1 MSLSARL
8 WLKICLF
15 NLLIV
20 ALLGTT
26 LRYKIIFPLPWIDQK
41 HLLHSHSH
49 FAFTGWISQL
59 LLVLM
64 VNFLEKHTRQN
75 VFKKYNRLLVLNLIC
90 AYGMLISFFIQG
102 YGPVSIGFS
111 TLSIFVS
118 YNFAYRFWLDSSSPV
133 FNRTTTLFFKAALL
147 FNVLSSAG
155 AFALAFMMASKIVH
169 QNWYLA
175 AQYFFLHF
183 QYNGW
188 FFFACL
194 GLATDKW
201 LSRFMADRTLR
212 MIFLLMASACI
223 PAYFLSTL
231 WMPIPVWVYIIVILS
246 GFAQIVAWLKIL
258 KGLLKL
264 QSHQDAIFFNP
275 GKYLLLLSFIALTI
289 KLFLQLG
296 STIPSLS
303 IIAFGFRPII
313 IGYLHLVLLG
323 IITLFLLGY
332 IFSDNLL
339 TLNKTNT
346 RGAML
351 FSTGVV
357 LNECLL
363 MIQGITAMGYIS
375 LPYIQESLL
384 LVALTMLTGL
394 FLLNFSFYSKKK
406 VRF

>member
-1 MSLSARL
+1 MSLPIRI

-15 NLLIV
+15 NLMLV
-20 ALLGTT
+20 ALIGTT

-59 LLVLM
+59 LFVLM
-64 VNFLEKHTRQN
+64 VHFLKQQN
-75 VFKKYNRLLVLNLIC
+75 QNISFKKYNLLLALNLIS
-90 AYGMLISFFIQG
+90 AYGMLLSFFIQG
-102 YGPVSIGFS
+102 YAAVSIGFS
-111 TLSIFVS
+111 TLSILVS
-118 YNFAYRFWLDSSSPV
+118 YFFAYCFWLDSSVLKINKIPV
-133 FNRTTTLFFKAALL
+133 LFFKASLIY
-147 FNVLSSAG
+147 NILSSAG
-155 AFALAFMMASKIVH
+155 AFALAFMMANKIVH

-188 FFFACL
+188 FFFACM
-194 GLATDKW
+194 GLASEKW
-201 LSRFMADRTLR
+201 LRYCIPEKTFRN
-212 MIFLLMASACI
+212 IFFLLALACV
-223 PAYFLSTL
+223 PSYFLSTL
-231 WMPIPVWVYIIVILS
+231 WMKLPVWVYIIVILS
-246 GFAQIVAWLKIL
+246 AFAQILAWIKISIAVFKHKL
-258 KGLLKL
+258 GLQLT
-264 QSHQDAIFFNP
+264 HP
-275 GKYLLLLSFIALTI
+275 GKYLLTLSFIAVTI
-289 KLFLQLG
+289 KLLLQLG

-332 IFSDNLL
+332 ICSNHFLPI
-339 TLNKTNT
+339 NKSVKT
-346 RGAML
+346 GALL

-384 LVALTMLTGL
+384 MVAFIMFTGL
-394 FLLNFSFYSKKK
+394 ILLNFSSLG
-406 VRF
+406 RNNQTR

>member
-1 MSLSARL
+1 MSLPARI

-64 VNFLEKHTRQN
+64 VHFLDQQKQN
-75 VFKKYNRLLVLNLIC
+75 NTFRKYNRLLLLNLIS
-90 AYGMLISFFIQG
+90 AYGMLISFFLQG

-111 TLSIFVS
+111 TLSILVS
-118 YNFAYRFWLDSSSPV
+118 YYFAYRFWLDSSSIGI
-133 FNRTTTLFFKAALL
+133 NKITLLFFKASLI
-147 FNVLSSAG
+147 FNILSSAG
-155 AFALAFMMASKIVH
+155 AFALAFMMANKIVQ

-188 FFFACL
+188 FFFACM
-194 GLATDKW
+194 GFASEKW
-201 LSRFMADRTLR
+201 LRNCIPEQTLKN
-212 MIFLLMASACI
+212 IFLLLALACI

-231 WMPIPVWVYIIVILS
+231 WMPIPIWVYIIVVLS
-246 GFAQIVAWLKIL
+246 AFAQILAWIKISKAL
-258 KGLLKL
+258 FKSNLGL
-264 QSHQDAIFFNP
+264 HINHP
-275 GKYLLLLSFIALTI
+275 GKYLLTLSFIALSI

-296 STIPSLS
+296 STIPALS

-332 IFSDNLL
+332 IFSNYLL
-339 TLNKTNT
+339 QINKTSKT
-346 RGAML
+346 AALL

-384 LVALTMLTGL
+384 MAAFVMFTGL
-394 FLLNFSFYSKKK
+394 VLLNFSFRMKK
-406 VRF
+406 